1 MTCQL
6 KLRDTAQGAAL
17 PVHRALRPLRAVL
30 MALVVMLAAA
40 IAAPGVAFA
49 QKNGLPKPYVS
60 PSLDAVLMPIT
71 AAVRKE
77 FKLGKKAAGAV
88 VVSLDPGGLGE
99 LYGLEPGEVITKI
112 GEKVIRRPVDIDTVI
127 KHGLNSD
134 RNFFFLEG
142 TRKNKKKKT
151 IVEITND
158 DYKKPVDLDNV
169 ARWRAYNTAGTKAKG
184 KRGKGGRGDD
194 GYFITGGGG
203 FYYADFCDSYYADFY
218 EVYDYTL
225 IYVEEI
231 IVTEVFIV
239 AYESSETV
247 FFYDDASVGYA
258 WPDDGYYIEEVDS
271 YVYSEE
277 FYQSYESTEVYY
289 EDEIDPDY
297 AAAVADSGFDDEG
310 YLAADDGSADAMDG
324 DVVDDSTVA
333 DDGYVDDGYVDDG
346 YVDDGT
352 VADDGYVDD
361 GTVADDGYVDD
372 GAVVDD
378 GYVDD
383 GTGAYEEPAYEEPAY
398 EEPAYE
404 EPAYEEPAYE
414 EPAYEEPAYEEPAYE
429 EPAYEEPAYEE
440 PAYEE
445 PAYEEPAYEEPAYEE
460 PAYEEPAYEEPAY
473 EEPAYEEPAYEE
485 PAYEEPAYEEPAY
498 EEPAYDD
505 GGGASSCYYDD
516 EGNEICG

>member
-1 MTCQL
+1 MTGYRT
-6 KLRDTAQGAAL
+6 KPDKAHSAAL
-17 PVHRALRPLRAVL
+17 PVLGSFRPLRAFL
-30 MALVVMLAAA
+30 MAVLVMLAAA
-40 IAAPGVAFA
+40 FAAPDAAFA

-88 VVSLDPGGLGE
+88 VVSVDPGGVGE
-99 LYGLEPGEVITKI
+99 LYGLTPGEVITKVNDR
-112 GEKVIRRPVDIDTVI
+112 VIRRPVDVDTIV
-127 KHGLNSD
+127 KHGLNTD
-134 RNFFFLEG
+134 RTFFFLEG

-151 IVEITND
+151 ILEITND
-158 DYKKPVDLDNV
+158 DYKKPVDIANI
-169 ARWRAYNTAGTKAKG
+169 ARWPAYNSAGSKAKG

-203 FYYADFCDSYYADFY
+203 FYYADFCDSYYTDFY
-218 EVYDYTL
+218 EVYEYTL

-231 IVTEVFIV
+231 VITDVFIT
-239 AYESSETV
+239 AYESDTTV
-247 FFYDDASVGYA
+247 FYYDDASVGYA
-258 WPDDGYYIEEVDS
+258 WPDDSYYIEEVDS

-277 FYQSYESTEVYY
+277 FVSSYESTEIYY
-289 EDEIDPDY
+289 DDEIDPDY
-297 AAAVADSGFDDEG
+297 AAAVAESGFDDEG
-310 YLAADDGSADAMDG
+310 YLATDEGAA
-324 DVVDDSTVA
+324 A
-333 DDGYVDDGYVDDG
+333 DDGYVDDGTAADDG

-372 GAVVDD
+372 GTVADD

-383 GTGAYEEPAYEEPAY
+383 AFVDDGSGSF
-398 EEPAYE
+398 
-404 EPAYEEPAYE
+404 
-414 EPAYEEPAYEEPAYE
+414 EEPAYE

-498 EEPAYDD
+498 EEPAYD
-505 GGGASSCYYDD
+505 GGGGGCYYDD